1 MAPKI
6 NTSDSYTSGS
16 GQKLRN
22 DKGSTHLGRYEE
34 LKLARA
40 RIQAHNVAKEAKN
53 ARLTKARTIRQAR
66 GGSDTTLSP
75 RVPVTAENNARKSK
89 RGHQRTSYIWQHM
102 TQKEVDGRQKTVCNY
117 CGINWFLGGST
128 SNAQK
133 HLKTKHLDKITGR
146 DASTTEASGGY
157 HKNIQYKS
165 SAATAA
171 PALANF
177 AMIMAK
183 NNAREY
189 VKILNNLY
197 KDNGLQAPDF
207 TKYLP

>member
-22 DKGSTHLGRYEE
+22 DKGSTHRGRYEE

-53 ARLTKARTIRQAR
+53 ARLRKARTIRQAR
-66 GGSDTTLSP
+66 SGSDTTLTP
-75 RVPVTAENNARKSK
+75 TVPVTPENNGRKTR
-89 RGHQRTSYIWQHM
+89 RGRQRTSYIWQHM
-102 TQKEVDGRQKTVCNY
+102 TQKEVDGRQKTVCKY
-117 CGINWFLGGST
+117 CGINWYLGGST

-146 DASTTEASGGY
+146 EAPTPEASGGY

-207 TKYLP
+207 TEYLP